1 MAPGRPLITIR
12 LPFGVRTRRPADAGV
27 VEPEV
32 DRPPIAPSSGS
43 HDDSPAPARATPSVA
58 PPPVALTAEPS
69 TDPVDEASST
79 LVWLAFTSTL
89 AARATTLEDAA
100 IAALE
105 GRLDAGPRRRA
116 ARDTHKLATSLW
128 LVGARDAARQAWE
141 AAGLLDAG
149 TLLGTANALRLS
161 QIVESLHGALRA
173 LPPPEALSTAGR
185 AHAPLLL
192 VVDDDEALAREL
204 PIEAAVRGW
213 RAKVVRH
220 LFAPVDD
227 VPAVIVLGPEC
238 LADTD
243 ATARGRLL
251 AAFPSAAVAALV
263 PGPSIVERAAAHAV
277 PAGRTLCKPIAPAAL
292 VDEAADLLRRRLAGA
307 APIVVGVADPTL
319 RAAVH
324 ADLSGLGQVVDVHQS
339 SETLWTAVTQLRP
352 ELCVLDDRAAGG
364 AAFHTVRAMRRES
377 DVAHTSVVLL
387 TTAFD
392 DAFAARAAEAGVDDV
407 VPQAGVSAL
416 TAVVRNRLD
425 RGRTQRQAADLDPAT
440 RLPQLRAVLPI
451 AERMVSIARRYQH
464 PLAVLV
470 AEVDH
475 LRTIA
480 AQHDDDTAERLAALL
495 GRRLGRAF
503 RNEDV
508 VAHVSPG
515 RFLVVAFGMK
525 GEDGVQRMA
534 ELLEGFREQTVEGRG
549 RVPVT
554 GTFSAGIAQLRAD
567 GADPAAL
574 LRAADAALAA
584 AQRQGGDRVESAS
597 HPEAAK
603 VEWTADAVIVDAD
616 APFAALVAHALE
628 TRGHRVRAIG
638 DGREALEVL
647 TNADAPVRARLIVL
661 ELGLPGLD
669 GLSLLRQLAEAG
681 VLKFSKVVVV
691 TTRSVEAEMIKAM
704 ELGAADYIT
713 KPVSL
718 PVLMRRLRSAL
729 AGAPG
734 VA

>member
-1 MAPGRPLITIR
+1 M
-12 LPFGVRTRRPADAGV
+12 D
-27 VEPEV
+27 
-32 DRPPIAPSSGS
+32 
-43 HDDSPAPARATPSVA
+43 APA
-58 PPPVALTAEPS
+58 
-69 TDPVDEASST
+69 VDEASST

-89 AARATTLEDAA
+89 SARATTLEDAA
-100 IAALE
+100 LAALE
-105 GRLDAGPRRRA
+105 GRLDAAPRRRA

-161 QIVESLHGALRA
+161 QIVESLHGALRS
-173 LPPPEALSTAGR
+173 LPPPEALSAAGR

-220 LFAPVDD
+220 LFAPIDD
-227 VPAVIVLGPEC
+227 TPAVIVLGPDC
-238 LADTD
+238 LGDTD
-243 ATARGRLL
+243 AVARGRLL
-251 AAFPSAAVAALV
+251 AAFPAAAVVALV
-263 PGPSIVERAAAHAV
+263 PGASILERTHAHSV
-277 PAGRTLCKPIAPAAL
+277 PAARTLCKPVAPAAL
-292 VDEAADLLRRRLAGA
+292 VDEATDLWRRRQIGPGTLLVSVSDAG
-307 APIVVGVADPTL
+307 L

-324 ADLSGLGQVVDVHQS
+324 AQLAGLGTLVDVPQP
-339 SETLWTAVTQLRP
+339 SEALWTAITQLRP

-364 AAFHTVRAMRRES
+364 TAYHMVRAIRRET
-377 DVAHTSVVLL
+377 DTAHTAVVLL
-387 TTAFD
+387 T
-392 DAFAARAAEAGVDDV
+392 DAAGSAATPRAAEAGVDDV
-407 VPQAGVSAL
+407 VPVAAATAL
-416 TAVVRNRLD
+416 AAIVRNRLD

-440 RLPQLRAVLPI
+440 RLPQLRAVLPV
-451 AERMVSIARRYQH
+451 AERMVGIARRYHH

-475 LRTIA
+475 LQAIA
-480 AQHDDDTAERLAALL
+480 AANDDETAERLAALL

-525 GEDGVQRMA
+525 ADDGVQRMA
-534 ELLEGFREQTVEGRG
+534 ELLESFREQSVEGHVRTA
-549 RVPVT
+549 VT
-554 GTFSAGIAQLRAD
+554 ASFSAGIAQLRAD
-567 GADPAAL
+567 GADIAAL
-574 LRAADAALAA
+574 LRAAEAALAT
-584 AQRQGGDRVESAS
+584 AQRVGGDRVEAAS
-597 HPEAAK
+597 HHGAAR
-603 VEWTADAVIVDAD
+603 VEWSADAIIIDAD
-616 APFAALVAHALE
+616 APFAALVEHALE
-628 TRGHRVRAIG
+628 TRGHRVRTIG
-638 DGREALEVL
+638 DGREALAAL
-647 TNADAPVRARLIVL
+647 TRPEAPVRARLLVL

-681 VLKFSKVVVV
+681 VLRHSKVVVV